1 MTTTTTM
8 ASPSANQGAQGI
20 LPWFAVSAGVAMW
33 AVHITGEASLVRLA
47 QLHPGV
53 VWAMHGLTAFTA
65 LVTIIAL
72 LLSIRYAR
80 WDDAHEGDGTPA
92 GRTRFLG
99 LLGVIFNVVNL
110 MLILLEGLYVVVVER
125 HA

>member
-1 MTTTTTM
+1 MTTTMPT
-8 ASPSANQGAQGI
+8 PSANRGAQGA
-20 LPWFAVSAGVAMW
+20 LPWIALVAGIAMW
-33 AVHITGEASLVRLA
+33 AVHLTGEASLVRLA

-65 LVTIIAL
+65 LVTFIAL
-72 LLSIRYAR
+72 LISIHYAR

-92 GRTRFLG
+92 GRTRFVG
-99 LLGVIFNVVNL
+99 LLGVLFNVVNL

-125 HA
+125 HG

>member
-1 MTTTTTM
+1 MTTTMT
-8 ASPSANQGAQGI
+8 SPSANQGAQGV
-20 LPWFAVSAGVAMW
+20 LPWLALSAGVAMW
-33 AVHITGEASLVRLA
+33 AVHIVGEASLVRLA
-47 QLHPGV
+47 QLHPNV
-53 VWAMHGLTAFTA
+53 VWAMHALTAVTA
-65 LVTIIAL
+65 LVTLVAL
-72 LLSIRYAR
+72 LISLHYAR

>member
-1 MTTTTTM
+1 M
-8 ASPSANQGAQGI
+8 
-20 LPWFAVSAGVAMW
+20 LPWFAVGAGVAMW
-33 AVHITGEASLVRLA
+33 AVHLVGEASLVRLA
-47 QLHPGV
+47 QKHSGV
-53 VWAMHGLTAFTA
+53 VWAMHALTAGTA
-65 LVTIIAL
+65 LVTLVAL

-99 LLGVIFNVVNL
+99 LLGVIFNVANL
-110 MLILLEGLYVVVVER
+110 LLILAEGLYVVVVER